1 MKISIISVVYNNV
14 KGISGCI
21 DSVHLQK
28 DVEVE
33 HVIIDGFSTDG
44 TQELIENRHREND
57 IFISEPD
64 RGIYDALNKGFEAST
79 GEILGILHSDDRFH
93 DDQVLLKIRQSFM
106 QGSHSVIYGN
116 ALLGKFQDENRF
128 ICRRDFKSGAYRGNL
143 GWGWMPPHPALF
155 IRRGVWGKIGTFDTE
170 LRIASDYDW
179 MVRLF
184 SDNTVSKKYLD
195 EIFTHMALGGI
206 STGGVRSEM
215 RKLFEDSVV
224 IRRNNL
230 PLVTTLLGKKLR
242 KLFQF
247 RMKGN

>member
-1 MKISIISVVYNNV
+1 MKISIISIVYNNFER
-14 KGISGCI
+14 ISGCI

-79 GEILGILHSDDRFH
+79 GEIIGILHSDDRFH
-93 DDQVLLKIRQSFM
+93 DDQVLLRIRQSFT
-106 QGSHSVIYGN
+106 QGTHSVIYGN
-116 ALLGKFQDENRF
+116 ACLGHFQDGHRF
-128 ICRRDFKSGAYRGNL
+128 ICKRVFKSGAYSGKL

-155 IRRGVWGKIGTFDTE
+155 IRRDVWGKIGAFDTE

-184 SDNTVSKKYLD
+184 SDNTVSTKYQD
-195 EIFTHMALGGI
+195 EI
-206 STGGVRSEM
+206 
-215 RKLFEDSVV
+215 
-224 IRRNNL
+224 
-230 PLVTTLLGKKLR
+230 
-242 KLFQF
+242 
-247 RMKGN
+247 